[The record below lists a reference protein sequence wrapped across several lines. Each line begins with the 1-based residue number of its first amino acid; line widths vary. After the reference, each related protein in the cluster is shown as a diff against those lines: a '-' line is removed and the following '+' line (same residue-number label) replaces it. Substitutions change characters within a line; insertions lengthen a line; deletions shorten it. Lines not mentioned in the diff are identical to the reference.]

1 MADATTEKNTDD
13 DVPAQKKL
21 DDLYELIDEIEVA
34 SLVTQTSRG
43 SLVSR
48 PMQTQEHRPG
58 VDVWFMTSVE
68 SGKIDEIKAN
78 AEVNLTYNSERTKE
92 WISISGT
99 ATLSQDNHRIRELYR
114 PSWKAWFENQG
125 GALGGGPN
133 DPRIVL
139 IEVDAHEVTYFKV
152 DEPRPVVLFQIA
164 KAMLTKSVPDLGSL
178 RHLGES
184 ELR

>member
-1 MADATTEKNTDD
+1 MADATTEKNGDD
-13 DVPAQKKL
+13 DVPTEKKL
-21 DDLYELIDEIEVA
+21 DDLYRLIDTIEVA
-34 SLVTQTSRG
+34 SLVTQTARG

-58 VDVWFMTSVE
+58 VDVWFMSSVE
-68 SGKIDEIKAN
+68 TGKIDEIRAN
-78 AEVNLTYNSERTKE
+78 PEVNLTYNSDKTKE

-99 ATLSQDNHRIRELYR
+99 ATLTQDNHRIRELYQ
-114 PSWKAWFENQG
+114 PNWKAWFENQG
-125 GALGGGPN
+125 GQLDGGPN

-139 IEVDAHEVTYFKV
+139 IEVEAHEVTYFKV

-164 KAMLTKSVPDLGSL
+164 KAMLTKGVPELGSL
-178 RHLGES
+178 RHLGGS